1 MWGDG
6 ATALE
11 TLESLRA
18 EVELMATLSHRNIVQ
33 YLGAELVRPDAAAAG
48 NGQQVRSARTA
59 VGMHCI

>member
-33 YLGAELVRPDAAAAG
+33 YLGAELVPLAAAG